1 MSALTLIIQ
10 DPPYRPGDK
19 AWHALRFAGAA
30 LADGSEVRV
39 FFLGDGVVGARREHT
54 VTQGKEDVQ
63 ALLRE
68 LMSVG
73 LEVYACGRCLTLC
86 CVDEGE
92 LMDGVRRGSMKILST
107 LVSSSQHVLTF

>member
-1 MSALTLIIQ
+1 MGALTLVIQ

-19 AWHALRFAGAA
+19 AWHALRFAGAV

-39 FFLGDGVVGARREHT
+39 FFLSDGVLGARREQT
-54 VTQGKEDVQ
+54 VPEGKEDVQ

-68 LMSVG
+68 LMGVG

-92 LMDGVRRGSMKILST
+92 LMDGVKRGSMKILAG
-107 LVSSSQHVLTF
+107 LVGSSNHVLTF

>member
-1 MSALTLIIQ
+1 MGALTLIIQ
-10 DPPYRPGDK
+10 DPPYRPGDR

-30 LADGSEVRV
+30 LADGCDVRV
-39 FFLGDGVVGARREHT
+39 FFLGDGVMGARREHA
-54 VTQGKEDVQ
+54 VPPGKEDVQ

-73 LEVYACGRCLTLC
+73 LEVYACGRCLSLC

-92 LMDGVRRGSMKILST
+92 LMDGVRRGSMKILSA
-107 LVSSSQHVLTF
+107 LVSSSEHVLTF

>member
-1 MSALTLIIQ
+1 MSVVTLIIQ

-30 LADGSEVRV
+30 LADGSAVRV
-39 FFLGDGVVGARREHT
+39 FLLGDGVLGAHREQS
-54 VTQGKEDVQ
+54 VPEGKEDVQ

-68 LMSVG
+68 LMEVG

-86 CVDEGE
+86 CVEDVE
-92 LMDGVRRGSMKILST
+92 LLDGVQRGSMKILSA
-107 LVSSSQHVLTF
+107 LVHSSSHVLTF

>member
-1 MSALTLIIQ
+1 MSTLTLVIQ

-30 LADGSEVRV
+30 LADGADVRV
-39 FFLGDGVVGARREHT
+39 FFLGDGVVGARREQT
-54 VTQGKEDVQ
+54 VPEGKVDVQ

-68 LMSVG
+68 LQEAG
-73 LEVYACGRCLTLC
+73 LEAYACGRCLELC

-92 LMDGVRRGSMKILST
+92 LLNGVQRGSMKILSG
-107 LVSSSQHVLTF
+107 LVSSSDHVLTF